1 MTFQNMMPKKDKTQR
16 KRYIA
21 FSVSASREIT
31 RKEFIAAI
39 RKNTINNEQWDRIV
53 PWLTVFE
60 NNMGILRC
68 IHTGCNEAILLLT
81 TIERVGKSGEKIQVN
96 TLGTSGTIKKAK
108 TRYLKLKNDQ

>member
-1 MTFQNMMPKKDKTQR
+1 MSENETRQR

-21 FSVSASREIT
+21 FSVKAPRDIT
-31 RKEFIAAI
+31 RKEFISAI
-39 RKNTINNEQWDRIV
+39 RKNIADKDQWGRIE

-68 IHTGCNEAILLLT
+68 IHTGCNEAKMLLT
-81 TIERVGKSGEKIQVN
+81 SIEKVGREGEKIQVK

-108 TRYLKLKNDQ
+108 LRYLK